1 MAICILIGKRVSSSD
16 GIGVETKIATYR
28 EPFEVGT
35 AKHFS
40 IHPDSRRDTRSDGVY
55 SLLATKI
62 AALTMKVKPNCYYQI
77 SLSELINNN
86 ISFIY
91 AGVAGYGIKS
101 IYGDGVVTFI

>member
-1 MAICILIGKRVSSSD
+1 M
-16 GIGVETKIATYR
+16 ETKITAYR
-28 EPFEVGT
+28 EPIEGGT

-55 SLLATKI
+55 SLLTFHNKR
-62 AALTMKVKPNCYYQI
+62 LLRSLHSLKMTVTPNCYYQI

-91 AGVAGYGIKS
+91 TGVAGYWIKS

>member
-1 MAICILIGKRVSSSD
+1 MELQSTSRYIPTR
-16 GIGVETKIATYR
+16 
-28 EPFEVGT
+28 VGT
-35 AKHFS
+35 LEVTESIHFS
-40 IHPDSRRDTRSDGVY
+40 Q
-55 SLLATKI
+55 LATKI